1 MSEDLVPDIAAVY
14 LATIVTAERHGA
26 WRAAHAMAAVVGP
39 MHVITAWNPGDER
52 PSADENDRRNALL
65 RADLVELG
73 LDPHPSLG
81 SDPASTHAEAS
92 WAGVGLTDAD
102 ACALGAKY
110 GQIAVFRIT
119 ADTQTVLGCFAPW
132 SVSRPVGGD
141 GG

>member
-14 LATIVTAERHGA
+14 LATIVTAEWRGA
-26 WRAAHAMAAVVGP
+26 WRAAHAMAAAVGP

-65 RADLVELG
+65 RADLVALG
-73 LDPHPSLG
+73 LDPHPALG

-92 WAGVGLTDAD
+92 WAVVGLTDAD